1 MKEGKDP
8 EEVSALR
15 SKRIGIFGG
24 SFDPVH
30 EGHIYLATLAKA
42 EADLDEVWFLP
53 CQISP
58 HKLATPPS
66 STQVRVEA
74 LNLAIRDL
82 PWARVDQ
89 TEVGIDGPSYSYLTL
104 QKLDKKF
111 PNHEWFWI
119 MGGDQWKMLPKWMH
133 PQKLS
138 ELASFIVMVRNGQ
151 AVYPMPGYRMQ
162 VVTGDHPASAT
173 AIRQAL
179 VRGEQEIPYLDPK
192 VGRLLR
198 FSKGNL

>member
-1 MKEGKDP
+1 
-8 EEVSALR
+8 
-15 SKRIGIFGG
+15 
-24 SFDPVH
+24 
-30 EGHIYLATLAKA
+30 
-42 EADLDEVWFLP
+42 
-53 CQISP
+53 P

-66 STQVRVEA
+66 SAQVRVEA

-89 TEVGIDGPSYSYLTL
+89 TEVEIDGPSYSYLTL
-104 QKLDKKF
+104 QKLNKKF

-133 PQKLS
+133 PQKLA

-162 VVTGDHPASAT
+162 VVAGEHPASAT
-173 AIRQAL
+173 SIRQAL
-179 VRGEQEIPYLDPK
+179 AKGEQEIPYLDPE

-198 FSKGNL
+198 SSKGNL